1 MLKYTKAAIEKVKE
15 DLKIGLILFETITLI
30 LMITYLIF
38 ALSLGIGNLIINI
51 ILMTI
56 VSIYF
61 TFYLVNLKFQFK
73 WFRNIVKKYYKIVR
87 LIILACSLSIALYE
101 LYITTSDVNPITII
115 LITLLIIFWLLQVV
129 IEVIYRLVINE
140 IDLLV
145 QAIAQDKESAL
156 EPVKKIFKTEEV
168 KTKSKKILRLEK
180 KMEKVKQKESNKTNK
195 KRKFFKKS

>member
-1 MLKYTKAAIEKVKE
+1 MLKYTKAAIEKVKR
-15 DLKIGLILFETITLI
+15 DLKIGLVLFETITLALI
-30 LMITYLIF
+30 ITYLIF

-51 ILMTI
+51 VLMVI

-73 WFRNIVKKYYKIVR
+73 WFRNIVKKYYKIIR
-87 LIILACSLSIALYE
+87 LIVLACSLFIALYE
-101 LYITTSDVNPITII
+101 LYITTNDVNTVTII

-145 QAIAQDKESAL
+145 QAIA
-156 EPVKKIFKTEEV
+156 
-168 KTKSKKILRLEK
+168 
-180 KMEKVKQKESNKTNK
+180 
-195 KRKFFKKS
+195 